1 MIQKGMSTK
10 PLKNYIKPSNVNGWY
25 KYRRAIPQKYR
36 ESFVTEKG
44 RVRGL
49 EWQESLKT
57 TSKAMALRKAAEIN
71 DRFERTLAMA
81 KYAEKRSNPRTTEQE
96 KIDHFLEML
105 QREGL
110 HPDQAPNV
118 LAPEHTRKEWLKKR
132 ETFLSELY
140 DLLHTIGLEEI
151 DFHETRKTEHFD
163 LIDAQIKFVEGN
175 NSAIKSRLS
184 VTLGAALE
192 LYLEDKFYNRFRVI
206 DPETKKKIDRVERVT
221 KNFATFIGNG
231 FEIRGLETRLGE
243 ITRQSA
249 KAWWN
254 DQLAVKTASTVAR
267 DVTPLGSIYNHAV
280 KERKDQDGSLSF
292 DSNPFK
298 GLSSEAQRK
307 DDEDVRVGYRVRNE
321 SRAWTPKELHQFM
334 QRFQNM
340 NPEAAII
347 SKITMFTGARLKDC
361 SGLLVRDLVLED
373 DENSK
378 IKFEDNIIRS
388 VSKDSIQRH
397 FPIFGELLTELKDY
411 VAARELGVGDPLTP
425 KYGRSGGSSALSD
438 LLSQKHIRTFTD
450 DRSLRMHG
458 MRDTLQA
465 NFDAANMLNK
475 VSGYLIG
482 WRNQQTVGMQENYN
496 KQGYPHSQ
504 MLEAVKAAHSVT
516 DWATLDRLR

>member
-1 MIQKGMSTK
+1 MSTK

-25 KYRRAIPQKYR
+25 KYRRAIPKKYR

-44 RVRGL
+44 KARGL

-57 TSKAMALRKAAEIN
+57 TNKAMALRRAAEIN

-81 KYAEKRSNPRTTEQE
+81 KYAEKRINPRTTEQE

-105 QREGL
+105 QREGI

-118 LAPEHTRKEWLKKR
+118 LAPEYTRKEWLRKR
-132 ETFLSELY
+132 ETFLNQLHDLLY
-140 DLLHTIGLEEI
+140 DLGIEQVGE
-151 DFHETRKTEHFD
+151 DDYRQTELFG

-175 NSAIKSRLS
+175 KSAIKSRLA

-206 DPETKKKIDRVERVT
+206 DGETKKKIDRVERVT
-221 KNFATFIGNG
+221 KNFASFIGNG
-231 FEIRGLETRLGE
+231 FEVRGLDTRLSE

-254 DQLAVKTASTVAR
+254 AQLLEKTASTVAR

-321 SRAWTPKELHQFM
+321 SRAWTPKEVHQFLL
-334 QRFQNM
+334 RFQKM

-373 DENSK
+373 DKNSK
-378 IKFEDNIIRS
+378 IKFEDNLIRS

-397 FPIFGELLTELKDY
+397 FPIFGELLTELKEY
-411 VAARELGVGDPLTP
+411 VASRELGFADSLTP
-425 KYGRSGGSSALSD
+425 KYGRPNGSTALSD
-438 LLSQKHIRTFTD
+438 LLSQKHIRTFSD

-465 NFDAANMLNK
+465 KFDAANMLNK

-504 MLEAVKAAHSVT
+504 LLEAVKAAHSVT
-516 DWATLDRLR
+516 DWATLDRLK